1 MFVEGPVTLAIYY
14 VIGCSSVDGPLPLI
28 LDQGKSENAS
38 QILEAQEHIFSNLK
52 DSKQKCS
59 LFPIRSTY
67 LGRSIPLNYSKVD
80 PSEDFAENLSSG
92 INFIEYAE

>member
-1 MFVEGPVTLAIYY
+1 MFVEGPVTLAIHY
-14 VIGCSSVDGPLPLI
+14 VIGCFSSVDGPLPLI

-52 DSKQKCS
+52 DPKQKCS

-67 LGRSIPLNYSKVD
+67 LVFGTINTPELRLIPLRILPKIYHQ
-80 PSEDFAENLSSG
+80 AL
-92 INFIEYAE
+92 IL